1 MIIMSINGATPL
13 GEVLDK
19 YPGAVEVLRSFEMK
33 LGCGADMSDTI
44 ESAAKMQGVD
54 AAALL
59 KKLNNLKQQNT
70 DSDKASVS
78 LTEAAA
84 KKMKELGIESKPGQ
98 GLRFGVRPG
107 GCAGYSYTMEFDA
120 PKYGDVTAEDRGI
133 KIFMDRKE
141 AGKVDGSTIDY
152 LETLQASGFKVNNP
166 NAKATCGCGKSAAV

>member
-59 KKLNNLKQQNT
+59 T
-70 DSDKASVS
+70 SEKA
-78 LTEAAA
+78 
-84 KKMKELGIESKPGQ
+84 
-98 GLRFGVRPG
+98 
-107 GCAGYSYTMEFDA
+107 
-120 PKYGDVTAEDRGI
+120 
-133 KIFMDRKE
+133 
-141 AGKVDGSTIDY
+141 
-152 LETLQASGFKVNNP
+152 
-166 NAKATCGCGKSAAV
+166 